1 MMEEDHCM
9 YSKSSNN
16 SFIILPLYVDDIL
29 IDGNNKEM
37 IDTTKR
43 WLSSNFEIK
52 DMGEANYILVVKII
66 KDRAK
71 MFLD

>member
-9 YSKSSNN
+9 YLKCSNN

-52 DMGEANYILVVKII
+52 DMGEANYILVVKMI